1 PTTTV
6 KAIYGM
12 AYRAPNDYELNYQS
26 SAPGGQQA
34 THGLSAERIRT
45 YEAVVEQQVAV
56 GGKATLSVFQNNVST
71 QISQSEDPNTGLLYF
86 SNVARVRTQGA
97 ELGYE
102 QTWPGGTRLRT
113 SYSFQRSEVIA
124 TGQT

>member
-1 PTTTV
+1 RVGLIWHAAPTTTV

-56 GGKATLSVFQNNVST
+56 GGKATLSVFQNNVS
-71 QISQSEDPNTGLLYF
+71 N
-86 SNVARVRTQGA
+86 
-97 ELGYE
+97 
-102 QTWPGGTRLRT
+102 
-113 SYSFQRSEVIA
+113 
-124 TGQT
+124 